1 MYVINQ
7 LNRKLLVNNS
17 VKNSLALYLY
27 DTEMFINSEL

>member
-7 LNRKLLVNNS
+7 LNRKLLVNS
-17 VKNSLALYLY
+17 VKNSLVLYLC

>member
-7 LNRKLLVNNS
+7 SNIRKLLVNS
-17 VKNSLALYLY
+17 VKNSLALYLC